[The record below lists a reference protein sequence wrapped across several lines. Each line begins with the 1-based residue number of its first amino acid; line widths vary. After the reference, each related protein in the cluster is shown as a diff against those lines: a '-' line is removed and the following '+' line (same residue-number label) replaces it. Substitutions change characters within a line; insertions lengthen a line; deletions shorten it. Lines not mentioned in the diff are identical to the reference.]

1 MDTEN
6 HAWQVYESL
15 LFLRV
20 FKTFR
25 IAIQP
30 GKMIIAL
37 LALAVIGLAGFL
49 MDYSRTVVV
58 AHNANGEVVDTEL
71 DHYILP
77 QSDAYELYI
86 EAQAQAEQREGVYS
100 TLWHFARKRFHNSLN
115 SLFNFDF
122 SKIVSNVA
130 ECVKACDWAFRYHPI
145 YCTIFFLIKLAII
158 SIAGGAICRIA
169 ALQFAHGE
177 KPGMFESLHFST
189 RRFLSF
195 FTAPLIPLVIIGI
208 VGGFVM
214 LLGLIGN
221 IPWAGEVLMGVFAL
235 LALIA
240 GAIVAVL
247 LIGTVAGF
255 NLMFPAVAYDGS
267 DCFDAMSRSLRY
279 VYSHPW
285 RMGFYSSIAAVY
297 GAICYLFVRF
307 FAFLLLTATYV
318 FLDIG
323 IYKEIE
329 GISKLER
336 IWSRPAF
343 LNLLGPDQVVAV
355 SLPQDI
361 AGWIVY
367 LLVLLVIGLVVAFI
381 VSFYFSANTIIYAL
395 LRNRVDDTAIEDVY
409 TQLEEAEVDTFVYD
423 ADKAD
428 EPQATEDEESAE

>member
-1 MDTEN
+1 METEN
-6 HAWQVYESL
+6 HASQVYESL

-49 MDYSRTVVV
+49 MDYSKTVVV
-58 AHNANGEVVDTEL
+58 THNANGGVVDTEL
-71 DHYILP
+71 DYYIL
-77 QSDAYELYI
+77 QQADAYELYI
-86 EAQAQAEQREGVYS
+86 KAQADPQEGVFS
-100 TLWHFARKRFHNSLN
+100 TLWHFARKRFHNSLK
-115 SLFNFDF
+115 SLFDFNF

-145 YCTIFFLIKLAII
+145 YCIIFSLIKLGVI

-169 ALQFAHGE
+169 ALQFAQGE
-177 KPGMFESLHFST
+177 KPGTIEALHFST
-189 RRFLSF
+189 KRFLSF

-221 IPWAGEVLMGVFAL
+221 IPWAGEILMGIFAL
-235 LALIA
+235 FAFIA

-267 DCFDAMSRSLRY
+267 DCFDAMSRSLSY
-279 VYSHPW
+279 VYSRPW
-285 RMGFYSSIAAVY
+285 RMAFYSSIAAVY

-318 FLDIG
+318 SLDIG

-336 IWSRPAF
+336 IWARPAF
-343 LNLLGPDQVVAV
+343 LNLLGPDQVVAL
-355 SLPQDI
+355 SRPQDI
-361 AGWIVY
+361 AGWIIY

-409 TQLEEAEVDTFVYD
+409 TQFEQAEVDTSVDD

>member
-6 HAWQVYESL
+6 QVTQIYEDL

-20 FKTFR
+20 FKAFR

-30 GKMIIAL
+30 GKMFIAL
-37 LALAVIGLAGFL
+37 LALSVIGLTGFL

-58 AHNANGEVVDTEL
+58 THNANGVVVDTEL
-71 DHYILP
+71 DQYVL
-77 QSDAYELYI
+77 QRYGLYTNI
-86 EAQAQAEQREGVYS
+86 QARVGQREGVYS

-115 SLFNFDF
+115 SLFDFNF
-122 SKIVSNVA
+122 SKIVGNVA
-130 ECVKACDWAFRYHPI
+130 ECVKACEWAFRYHPV
-145 YCTIFFLIKLAII
+145 YCIIFFLMKLAVI

-169 ALQFAHGE
+169 ALQFAQGE
-177 KPGMFESLHFST
+177 KPGISEALQFST
-189 RRFLSF
+189 KRFLSF
-195 FTAPLIPLVIIGI
+195 FTAPLLPLAFIAFFSGLIAS
-208 VGGFVM
+208 
-214 LLGLIGN
+214 LGLVGDLL
-221 IPWAGEVLMGVFAL
+221 WAGEVLIGVFTL
-235 LALIA
+235 LALA
-240 GAIVAVL
+240 FGAIVAVL
-247 LIGTVAGF
+247 LIGAVAGF

-267 DCFDAMSRSLRY
+267 DCFDAMSRSLSY
-279 VYSHPW
+279 VYSRPW

-307 FAFLLLTATYV
+307 FAFLLLTAAYV
-318 FLDIG
+318 SLDIG
-323 IYKEIE
+323 VYKEID

-355 SLPQDI
+355 SRPQDI
-361 AGWIVY
+361 AGWIIY

-381 VSFYFSANTIIYAL
+381 FSFYFSANTIIYAL

-409 TQLEEAEVDTFVYD
+409 TQLEQAEVGTFAYD

-428 EPQATEDEESAE
+428 EPQSTEDEESGE

>member
-6 HAWQVYESL
+6 QASKVYESL
-15 LFLRV
+15 LFVRI

-30 GKMIIAL
+30 GKMFIAL
-37 LALAVIGLAGFL
+37 LALAVISFAGFL
-49 MDYSRTVVV
+49 MDYSKTVVV
-58 AHNANGEVVDTEL
+58 TYNAHGEAVETEL

-77 QSDAYELYI
+77 QADAYELYI
-86 EAQAQAEQREGVYS
+86 KAQPQADQREGVFS
-100 TLWHFARKRFHNSLN
+100 TLWHFNRKRFHNSLT
-115 SLFNFDF
+115 SLFDF
-122 SKIVSNVA
+122 KLSKIVGNVA

-145 YCTIFFLIKLAII
+145 YCIIFFLMKLAVI

-169 ALQFAHGE
+169 ALQFAQGE
-177 KPGMFESLHFST
+177 KPGMTEALHFST
-189 RRFLSF
+189 KRFLSF
-195 FTAPLIPLVIIGI
+195 FTAPLLPLAFIAIFSGCI
-208 VGGFVM
+208 AALG
-214 LLGLIGN
+214 LLGN
-221 IPWAGEVLMGVFAL
+221 ISWAGEVLMGVFAL

-247 LIGTVAGF
+247 LIGATAGF

-279 VYSHPW
+279 VYSRPW
-285 RMGFYSSIAAVY
+285 RMGFYSSIAVVY

-307 FAFLLLTATYV
+307 FAFLLLTATYIS
-318 FLDIG
+318 LDVG
-323 IYKEIE
+323 IYKKIE

-336 IWSRPAF
+336 IWARPAF
-343 LNLLGPDQVVAV
+343 LNLLGPDQVVAANGAQ
-355 SLPQDI
+355 SF

-395 LRNRVDDTAIEDVY
+395 LRKRVDDTAIEDVY
-409 TQLEEAEVDTFVYD
+409 TQLEQDEVDTFDYD

-428 EPQATEDEESAE
+428 EPQATPDEESAE